1 MGRIEAAFEASR
13 AAGRT
18 ALVTFV
24 TAGDPDLSTTR
35 RLVLGM
41 ARCGA
46 DLIEL
51 GVPYSDP
58 IAEGPVIQA
67 ANLRALAGGVRLD
80 DLFSL
85 VAELRRETQV
95 PLVFLMYVNVILR
108 YGVDRFF
115 ARCAEAGLDG
125 VILPDLPLEEQGEV
139 APSAKAH
146 GIRSIRLVTP
156 TSGDRIERIADGAEG
171 FLYCVSSLGVTGVRS
186 GYAEGFDAFLSRV
199 RAASRIPVCVGFG
212 VSGPEA
218 VRALEGRC
226 DGVIVG
232 SAIVKRVAEAGP
244 AGPDAVVASVERF
257 VRELRG

>member
-1 MGRIEAAFEASR
+1 MGRIERAFADSR
-13 AAGRT
+13 AQGRT

-24 TAGDPDLSTTR
+24 TAGDPDLATTH

-41 ARCGA
+41 AEAGA
-46 DLIEL
+46 DVIEL

-67 ANLRALAGGVRLD
+67 ANLRALRQGVRLD
-80 DLFSL
+80 DLFAL
-85 VAELRRETQV
+85 VADLRRETEV

-108 YGVDRFF
+108 YGTDRFF
-115 ARCAEAGLDG
+115 ARCRETGVDG
-125 VILPDLPLEEQGEV
+125 VILPDLPLEEQEEI
-139 APSAKAH
+139 APAARAN
-146 GIRSIRLVTP
+146 GVRSIRLVSP

-186 GYAEGFDAFLSRV
+186 GFADGFDAFLRRV
-199 RAASRIPVCVGFG
+199 RRASRIPVAVGFG

-218 VRALEGRC
+218 VRALDGRC

-232 SAIVKRVAEAGP
+232 SAIVKRVAAAEAD
-244 AGPDAVVASVERF
+244 GPDAVVAAVTEF